1 MFNEVQYLNTH
12 FTDFCILKTVT
23 LTIKS
28 IERKVMPTNIDEN
41 SVNKK
46 SVGKASSLLVMRLDH
61 ESCTICVRVIHT

>member
-28 IERKVMPTNIDEN
+28 
-41 SVNKK
+41 KK
-46 SVGKASSLLVMRLDH
+46 SDAH
-61 ESCTICVRVIHT
+61 EY